1 MSTVRL
7 QGCCLNGEESLVE
20 IRLSEGFALYLHV
33 DSQPPV
39 SIDYSIDSIRV
50 RDHTVTVGDLQHLHV
65 VEHLFSALYGFDL
78 FNVRID
84 VHGSEIPFF
93 DGSSR
98 EIGLAMADFDGD
110 ESPVIIPDGCIEIS
124 EGESVIRY
132 TPGADGGL
140 IVDMMLVH
148 PYIGMQRITLPVT
161 RQTYA
166 SEIMPARTFVFTHE
180 EDPRL
185 HDLPP
190 YGIGITEKKIHSA
203 APLRFEDEPV
213 RHKILDLLG
222 DLYVMRGRLCGK
234 IVAINTSHRL
244 NFQFI
249 RKVIS
254 SMDGLNA

>member
-1 MSTVRL
+1 MNTVSL
-7 QGCCLNGEESLVE
+7 QGRCLNGEESFVE
-20 IRLSEGFALYLHV
+20 IHLSEVFALYLHV

-39 SIDYSIDSIRV
+39 GIEYSIDSVRV
-50 RDHTVTVGDLQHLHV
+50 QNHTVTVGDLQRLRV
-65 VEHLFSALYGFDL
+65 VEHLFSALYGFGL

-98 EIGLAMADFDGD
+98 EIGHAMADFDGG
-110 ESPVIIPDGCIEIS
+110 ESPVITPSGCIEIS

-132 TPGADGGL
+132 TPGADSGL
-140 IVDMMLVH
+140 IIDMTLVH
-148 PYIGMQRITLPVT
+148 PYIGIQRITLPVT
-161 RQTYA
+161 RETYA
-166 SEIMPARTFVFTHE
+166 SEIMPARTFIFTHE

-185 HDLPP
+185 NDLPP
-190 YGIGITEKKIHSA
+190 YGIGITEAKIHAA

-222 DLYVMRGRLCGK
+222 DLYVMRGHLHGK
-234 IVAINTSHRL
+234 ITAVNTSHRL
-244 NFQFI
+244 NFQFV

-254 SMDGLNA
+254 SVDGLDA

>member
-1 MSTVRL
+1 M
-7 QGCCLNGEESLVE
+7 
-20 IRLSEGFALYLHV
+20 SEGFALYLHV
-33 DSQPPV
+33 DSRPPV
-39 SIDYSIDSIRV
+39 SIDYSVDSVRV
-50 RDHTVTVGDLQHLHV
+50 RNHTVTVGGMHHLRV
-65 VEHLFSALYGFDL
+65 VEHLFSALYGFGL

-98 EIGLAMADFDGD
+98 EIGHAMADFDGG
-110 ESPVIIPDGCIEIS
+110 ESPVIIPDGCIEIG
-124 EGESVIRY
+124 EGESIIRY
-132 TPGADGGL
+132 SPGADGVL
-140 IVDMMLVH
+140 TVDMTLVH
-148 PYIGMQRITLPVT
+148 PYIGMQRIALPVT

-190 YGIGITEKKIHSA
+190 YGIGITEKKIHA
-203 APLRFEDEPV
+203 ATPLRFEDEPV

-222 DLYVMRGRLCGK
+222 DLYVMRRRLCGK

-244 NFQFI
+244 NFRFV

-254 SMDGLNA
+254 SVDGLNA